1 MMNTLSQAMRASSTG
16 LAAERFRMDVIS
28 TNIANANSMRT
39 NDQDAY
45 RRQIVILS
53 GDESGVKI
61 DRIANDLSELRK
73 EHEPGNPNANSAGDV
88 FYTNV
93 KPIYEMVD
101 MIGATRAYEANVAA
115 FNSAK
120 GMLRSALTIGDV

>member
-1 MMNTLSQAMRASSTG
+1 MTLSQAMRASSTG

-39 NDQDAY
+39 KTDEAY
-45 RRQIVILS
+45 RRQVVVLT
-53 GDESGVKI
+53 GDENGVRI
-61 DRIANDLSELRK
+61 ERIADDLSDFRK
-73 EHEPGNPNANSAGDV
+73 EADPGNPNADAEGFV
-88 FYTNV
+88 YYTNV
-93 KPIYEMVD
+93 KPIHEMVD

-120 GMLRSALTIGDV
+120 GMMRSALSIGEV

>member
-1 MMNTLSQAMRASSTG
+1 MTLSQAMRASSTG

-39 NDQDAY
+39 DDKEAY
-45 RRQIVILS
+45 RRQVVILT
-53 GDESGVKI
+53 GDNRGV
-61 DRIANDLSELRK
+61 RIERVADDMSEFVVK
-73 EHEPGNPNANSAGDV
+73 NEPDNPYANSRGEV

-93 KPIYEMVD
+93 NPVAEMVD

-115 FNSAK
+115 FNAAK

>member
-1 MMNTLSQAMRASSTG
+1 MRASSTG

-39 NDQDAY
+39 DDQDAY
-45 RRQIVILS
+45 RRQVVVLT
-53 GDESGVKI
+53 GDNNGVKI
-61 DRIANDLSELRK
+61 ERIARDMGELRR
-73 EHEPGNPNANSAGDV
+73 EYDPTNPYANEKGEV

-93 KPIYEMVD
+93 SPVMEMVD

-120 GMLRSALTIGDV
+120 GMLKSALTIGDV

>member
-1 MMNTLSQAMRASSTG
+1 MTLSQAMRASSTG

-39 NDQDAY
+39 RTEDAY
-45 RRQIVILS
+45 RRQVVILT
-53 GDESGVKI
+53 GDENGVKI
-61 DRIANDLSELRK
+61 ERVANDLSELRR
-73 EHEPGNPNANSAGDV
+73 ESEPGNPNADADGNV

-93 KPIYEMVD
+93 KPIHEMVD

-120 GMLRSALTIGDV
+120 GMMRSALSIGEV

>member
-1 MMNTLSQAMRASSTG
+1 MRASSTG

-39 NDQDAY
+39 KTEEAY
-45 RRQIVILS
+45 RRQVVVLT
-53 GDESGVKI
+53 GDENGV
-61 DRIANDLSELRK
+61 RIERVAADMSDLRQET
-73 EHEPGNPNANSAGDV
+73 EPGNPNADADDHV
-88 FYTNV
+88 YYTNV
-93 KPIYEMVD
+93 KPIHEMVD

-120 GMLRSALTIGDV
+120 GMMRSALTIGEV

>member
-1 MMNTLSQAMRASSTG
+1 MTLSQAMRSSSSG
-16 LAAERFRMDVIS
+16 LTAERFRMDVIS

-39 NDQDAY
+39 KDQDAY
-45 RRQIVILS
+45 RRQVVVLT
-53 GDESGVKI
+53 GDNSGVRIERVAPDMSDLRREI
-61 DRIANDLSELRK
+61 D
-73 EHEPGNPNANSAGDV
+73 PTNPNANEKGEV
-88 FYTNV
+88 FFTNV
-93 KPIYEMVD
+93 NPVKEMVD

>member
-1 MMNTLSQAMRASSTG
+1 MTLSQAMRISSTG

-39 NDQDAY
+39 SQNEAF
-45 RRQIVILS
+45 RRQVVVLT
-53 GDESGVKI
+53 GDQNGVKI
-61 DRIANDLSELRK
+61 ERIADDLSDFRK
-73 EHEPGNPNANSAGDV
+73 ESDPGNPNADANGFV
-88 FYTNV
+88 YYTNV
-93 KPIYEMVD
+93 KPIHEMVD

-120 GMLRSALTIGDV
+120 GMLRSALSIGDV